1 MILHKVIDSQKSGL
15 LGLNG
20 KPLQQ
25 VSFGLYRKIGNTI
38 AEKPLYLSE
47 SKSDGSVVFKDV
59 EYGDY
64 VCKELS
70 DLPQFNKVD
79 DITILRSSFL
89 YDKEHATFTYKQD
102 VANALYS
109 KTLHVHKQDQDGNA
123 LADVSFAL
131 YRRAVMPLEED
142 SEEISLLQPDATI
155 TSYYPYMKR

>member
-1 MILHKVIDSQKSGL
+1 MYKRQ
-15 LGLNG
+15 
-20 KPLQQ
+20 
-25 VSFGLYRKIGNTI
+25 
-38 AEKPLYLSE
+38 
-47 SKSDGSVVFKDV
+47 
-59 EYGDY
+59 
-64 VCKELS
+64 
-70 DLPQFNKVD
+70 VD

-155 TSYYPYMKR
+155 TSYYPYMKKVMTTNADGNFTLHELPVGDYLLIENGDLQDLQDGHNKVAVYMLSLIHIYRRQQWDWKRYGQSSGKGQS